1 MLVRIDPFLPLTV
14 PSIPISSNCFFSRQ
28 RDLLKSVHHLEAA
41 LVFRRKCRIARPVD
55 HQRLHASRDR
65 SLDLLDIVAE
75 EEDSSGLK
83 LEKESTC
90 QHHIYSLTF
99 AEEKQKKK
107 KTHLQRLRNPVITP
121 PLSLQPSINSIKPT
135 PRNKPLQILRNLLP
149 TFHLLPSPNM
159 PHQQLLRKNTPATIN
174 RHSLSLRPP
183 TPQRRD
189 DIAEQ
194 RRRVGAAGVA
204 VFPEVALQVLEVGD
218 FDVAGGEVADV
229 RFEGCW
235 GGGVF
240 GREGGA
246 VGVEGGGVPLGGE
259 DGGEGGEGVG
269 ELW

>member
-1 MLVRIDPFLPLTV
+1 MDTSICTRPYCKSAIFLLATRNAFGKCNRRAHDDRLMLVRIDPFLPLTV

-107 KTHLQRLRNPVITP
+107 KLTSNACAI
-121 PLSLQPSINSIKPT
+121 LS
-135 PRNKPLQILRNLLP
+135 
-149 TFHLLPSPNM
+149 
-159 PHQQLLRKNTPATIN
+159 
-174 RHSLSLRPP
+174 
-183 TPQRRD
+183 
-189 DIAEQ
+189 
-194 RRRVGAAGVA
+194 
-204 VFPEVALQVLEVGD
+204 
-218 FDVAGGEVADV
+218 
-229 RFEGCW
+229 
-235 GGGVF
+235 
-240 GREGGA
+240 
-246 VGVEGGGVPLGGE
+246 
-259 DGGEGGEGVG
+259 
-269 ELW
+269 